1 MNVIQLE
8 FNIKNESDDELKFSL
23 MQKQINDMHESM
35 GKVRRKLFSEMGEV
49 KKLYQELKV
58 ENERL
63 RMKLKEINNE
73 KTEWIYTTEDS
84 LFDVRERQEA
94 CG

>member
-1 MNVIQLE
+1 MSTIQLE

-23 MQKQINDMHESM
+23 MQKQISDMHESM

-49 KKLYQELKV
+49 KKLYEELKD
-58 ENERL
+58 ENEKL
-63 RMKLKEINNE
+63 RMKLKEMNNE
-73 KTEWIYTTEDS
+73 KTEWVYTTEDR